1 VNAQPLYACGMRFLE
16 LFAGAGGASCG
27 IHAAGHSSVGI
38 EWDADAVATAQAA
51 GHDTRL
57 GDVRDLELLRSLGE
71 FDAVWS
77 SFPCQAWSGAGKRLG
92 SADERNG
99 WPWTLAAI
107 DEIKPRHFVAENV
120 TGLTHHRGECARG
133 CIGAPDCPRAYF
145 DVEIIGALRAR
156 FAVVEWRILNA
167 ADFGVPQH
175 RRRVIIQAGEVV
187 RWPEPTHAAPG
198 TAAQGDLFGRT
209 LASWVT
215 AREALGITLGT
226 TSSHG
231 SGRIPEYLGDVP
243 SPTITSQQAKQSSP
257 WKSAGMPYAVGPVL
271 QSGVAS
277 PKAYSSTRGM
287 EHPTTGPS
295 PAITTGAMYLG
306 ATLRGMAGSM
316 PGLLDRPSPTVT
328 TTEAKGTRGGNMYS
342 DLGNGK
348 RSGGPDRASDALW
361 LATGRRRLTV
371 HECAALQGFPPH
383 HPWRGNKQSQYT
395 QVGNAVPPALAQAI
409 TKEISC

>member
-1 VNAQPLYACGMRFLE
+1 MNARPLYTCGMRFLE

-57 GDVRDLELLRSLGE
+57 GDVRDLELLRSLGG

-145 DVEIIGALRAR
+145 DVEIIEALRAR

-167 ADFGVPQH
+167 ADFGVPQ
-175 RRRVIIQAGEVV
+175 RRRRAIVQAGEVV
-187 RWPEPTHAAPG
+187 RWPKPTHAAPG

-209 LASWVT
+209 LAPWVT
-215 AREALGITLGT
+215 VREALG
-226 TSSHG
+226 
-231 SGRIPEYLGDVP
+231 
-243 SPTITSQQAKQSSP
+243 ITSQQAKQSHP
-257 WKSAGMPYAVGPVL
+257 WKSAGMPYAAGPVL

-277 PKAYSSTRGM
+277 PKAYSGTRGM

-306 ATLRGMAGSM
+306 ATLREMAGSM

-328 TTEAKGTRGGNMYS
+328 TTEAKGTRGDNMHR

>member
-1 VNAQPLYACGMRFLE
+1 MDRCSQAGIAVNARPLYTRCMRFLE

-71 FDAVWS
+71 FDAIWS
-77 SFPCQAWSGAGKRLG
+77 SFPCQAWSGAGKRQG
-92 SADERNG
+92 AKDEERNG

-133 CIGAPDCPRAYF
+133 CIGAHACPRAYF
-145 DVEIIGALRAR
+145 DVEIIEALRAR

-175 RRRVIIQAGEVV
+175 RRRVIVQAGEVV

-209 LASWVT
+209 LAPWVT
-215 AREALGITLGT
+215 VRSALGLGDDRVIGGGANSSAAGQPKARTYRDITEEPCTSIAASQIGNAMPWILDRPAPAVCAMPGGKGCGQWSANQAIREALEA
-226 TSSHG
+226 SS
-231 SGRIPEYLGDVP
+231 
-243 SPTITSQQAKQSSP
+243 
-257 WKSAGMPYAVGPVL
+257 
-271 QSGVAS
+271 
-277 PKAYSSTRGM
+277 
-287 EHPTTGPS
+287 
-295 PAITTGAMYLG
+295 
-306 ATLRGMAGSM
+306 
-316 PGLLDRPSPTVT
+316 
-328 TTEAKGTRGGNMYS
+328 
-342 DLGNGK
+342 
-348 RSGGPDRASDALW
+348 
-361 LATGRRRLTV
+361 GRRRLTV
-371 HECAALQGFPPH
+371 EECARLQGFPGGYPFAGSN
-383 HPWRGNKQSQYT
+383 RQTKYT
-395 QVGNAVPPALAQAI
+395 QIGNAVPPALAQAI